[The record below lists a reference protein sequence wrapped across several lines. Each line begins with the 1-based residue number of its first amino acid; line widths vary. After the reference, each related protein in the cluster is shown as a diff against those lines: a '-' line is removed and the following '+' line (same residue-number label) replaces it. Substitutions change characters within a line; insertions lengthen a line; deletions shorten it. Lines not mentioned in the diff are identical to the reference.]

1 MSSRDLQ
8 FELPPHAIHHGVI
21 VEGSFVADY
30 YTSQPAPSQWI
41 AVGVVRPC
49 DEQLSSHR
57 LRRMLVG
64 DGLTADDAMAALR
77 TRIADLQGN
86 AGSLAVLR

>member
-1 MSSRDLQ
+1 MSSRDIQL
-8 FELPPHAIHHGVI
+8 ELPSDAIHHGVI

-30 YTSQPAPSQWI
+30 YTSQPAPIQWI
-41 AVGVVRPC
+41 AVGVVRPR
-49 DEQLSSHR
+49 DEQLSSRR

-64 DGLTADDAMAALR
+64 DGLTADDAIAALR

-86 AGSLAVLR
+86 AGNLAALR